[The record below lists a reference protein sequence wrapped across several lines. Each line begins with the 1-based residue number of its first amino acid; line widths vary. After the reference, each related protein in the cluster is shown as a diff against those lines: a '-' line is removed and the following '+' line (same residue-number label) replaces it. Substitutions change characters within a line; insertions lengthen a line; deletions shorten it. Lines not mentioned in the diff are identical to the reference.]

1 MTAPRTHRARR
12 TISAP
17 AETLYRSLVEPEL
30 LENWLAPDGARL
42 KVEHLDAQPGGA
54 YRFVLSFDSYRG
66 KSGDRTDVV
75 EGRFVALVP
84 FELVQTESDFVSDD
98 PAFAGTMRMSWH
110 FTPAARG
117 TLVEVVAENVPP
129 GITAEEH
136 EPALASSLA
145 NLARYAEQP

>member
-30 LENWLAPDGARL
+30 LEDWLAPDGARL

-54 YRFVLSFDSYRG
+54 YRFVLNFDSYRG
-66 KSGDRTDVV
+66 KSGDKTDVV
-75 EGRFVALVP
+75 EGRFVALGP

-98 PAFAGTMRMSWH
+98 PAFAGTMRMSWR
-110 FTPAARG
+110 FTPVARG

-136 EPALASSLA
+136 EPALAASLA

>member
-1 MTAPRTHRARR
+1 MTEPQTHRARR
-12 TISAP
+12 TIAASAE
-17 AETLYRSLVEPEL
+17 ALYRALVEPEP
-30 LENWLAPDGARL
+30 LEHWLAPEGARL
-42 KVEHLDAQPGGA
+42 SVQHLDAQPGGA
-54 YRFVLSFDSYRG
+54 YRFVLRFDSYRG

-75 EGRFVALVP
+75 EGRFVTLTP
-84 FELVQTESDFVSDD
+84 DELVQTESDFVSDD

-117 TLVEVVAENVPP
+117 TLVEVVAENVPI